1 MSNPLLV
8 SLGFKVPEWFR
19 IWSCRFLTSGLQPGE
34 IINILPWESMESVT
48 IGTCQPMHHWKQLRW
63 SDSHVMCHLVTLSSW
78 QVHLPTFDKHVSAG
92 CGQFPTCNGR
102 IWSEN
107 CAKPTQI
114 GIIQME
120 KVGEIMGNIWKNVDQ
135 HLGDV
140 IFSEFS
146 FFHTWDKQWLTYTSP
161 ISHCL
166 SCCCAKRSAANVVW
180 TALQKSRYLGKSQ
193 HHVMNPRPYN
203 DFPEMGGIM
212 WCKYIFQNR
221 VYSGLWHWA
230 RRIHNFQLRQE
241 PHLHKRNT
249 KHWTCETDSICFEM
263 LVWRCLESVWQTIL
277 GHTRASNSSRSYC
290 HVLGQ
295 CVP

>member
-34 IINILPWESMESVT
+34 IVNILPWESMESVT

-114 GIIQME
+114 GIIHG
-120 KVGEIMGNIWKNVDQ
+120 KGGGNNGKYMKKCWSALRRCDFLGIQFFPHMRQTMVDIHESHFTLPELLLCKTVRSKCRLNSSAKIAVPWKIPTSCNESKA
-135 HLGDV
+135 
-140 IFSEFS
+140 I
-146 FFHTWDKQWLTYTSP
+146 QWLSRNGWY
-161 ISHCL
+161 
-166 SCCCAKRSAANVVW
+166 NVV
-180 TALQKSRYLGKSQ
+180 
-193 HHVMNPRPYN
+193 
-203 DFPEMGGIM
+203 
-212 WCKYIFQNR
+212 
-221 VYSGLWHWA
+221 
-230 RRIHNFQLRQE
+230 
-241 PHLHKRNT
+241 
-249 KHWTCETDSICFEM
+249 
-263 LVWRCLESVWQTIL
+263 
-277 GHTRASNSSRSYC
+277 
-290 HVLGQ
+290 
-295 CVP
+295 